1 MMSTNAVKTG
11 LIVGAVTALAIG
23 QEARAEVPALP
34 NLEPL
39 EALPDVLEV
48 TALSTDDV
56 IDPGLIEVTG
66 THNDEIAEAGL
77 REMDEPGQSV
87 VDSGNPSA

>member
-1 MMSTNAVKTG
+1 MSTNAVKTG

-23 QEARAEVPALP
+23 QEALAEVPALP

-39 EALPDVLEV
+39 EALPEVSEV

-66 THNDEIAEAGL
+66 THNNEIADAGL
-77 REMDEPGQSV
+77 REMDEPGQSN